1 VNFSCKMI
9 RQRAASGIGNYN
21 PERLGAHM
29 IRYAVLFSIGLLPAV
44 CVAQTGPRDGREAA
58 VLHSD
63 GVPFTL
69 SRATQYDI
77 TSRLNGQRY
86 RIFVSTPVNSTADIS
101 YPAVYLLDGNQYFA
115 MATDTLTRLSYL
127 KSGASIA
134 PAIIVGIGYPTDD
147 PGEVIR
153 RRAFDMT
160 PSALRTPRPGV
171 PSSGGGD
178 AFLRVIEEEIKPFV
192 MTRYSVDRNR
202 QIIYGQSLGGLMV
215 LRVLFRNP
223 AAFSTYI
230 VSSPSIWFNDREVL
244 ADEDAFSKRARAGEL
259 RLKILIT
266 SAAEEQYRG
275 DDPKLV
281 AADGRMVDNASE
293 LATRL
298 AQLNPSMITLVR
310 TIFDGENH
318 GSVPPSSLTRGLRF
332 ALPIN

>member
-1 VNFSCKMI
+1 MI
-9 RQRAASGIGNYN
+9 RC
-21 PERLGAHM
+21 
-29 IRYAVLFSIGLLPAV
+29 AVLTLIVLLPAV
-44 CVAQTGPRDGREAA
+44 GVAQTGPKDAREAA
-58 VLHSD
+58 VPHSD

-77 TSRLNGQRY
+77 TSRINGQRY
-86 RIFVSTPVNSTADIS
+86 RIYVSTPVNSRPDIS

-115 MATDTLTRLSYL
+115 TATEIVTRLSYL
-127 KSGASIA
+127 MSAESIA

-153 RRAFDMT
+153 RRAFDLT
-160 PSALRTPRPGV
+160 PSALRPPVLGIPT
-171 PSSGGGD
+171 SGGGD

-192 MTRYSVDRNR
+192 LTRYSVDRTR
-202 QIIYGQSLGGLMV
+202 QTIYGQSLGGLMV

-259 RLKILIT
+259 SLKILIT
-266 SAAEEQYRG
+266 SAAQEQYRG
-275 DDPKLV
+275 DDPKLL
-281 AADGRMVDNASE
+281 AADRRMVDNGSE

-298 AQLNPSMITLVR
+298 AQLNPSMITVVR

-332 ALPIN
+332 ALSVN